1 MPILRAAWWRRA
13 LRRPAPARDDGRAT
27 LQPVLTLFTVPKP
40 FVGRIGEI
48 QRRAVA
54 SWTALGDGAQVLLLG
69 DEPGTAEAAADTGAE
84 HVVDLARTEHGTPRL
99 DAAFGAADRAARHE
113 LRCFVNADVI
123 LFDDL
128 PAAAERVAA
137 SSDRFLIVGQT
148 LDVDEAATRADA
160 LARGRR
166 RGAAALDYFVF
177 PSRLYLGVPPFAIGR
192 ACFDNWL
199 VWRARQGAIVV
210 DATADVVAAH
220 QRHDYAHVAGGKAEA
235 YYGEEA
241 ARNLELAG
249 GKGHLYT
256 LHDASHVLRGGRLRR
271 NPGAPLRWRENVR
284 KAGWKLGV
292 R

>member
-1 MPILRAAWWRRA
+1 MVPRESAHHCAHSVPICRRD
-13 LRRPAPARDDGRAT
+13 R
-27 LQPVLTLFTVPKP
+27 LQRVLTIFTVPKP
-40 FVGRIGEI
+40 FEGRIGEI
-48 QRRAVA
+48 QLRAIA
-54 SWTALGDGAQVLLLG
+54 SWARLDADSQVLLLG
-69 DEPGTAEAAADTGAE
+69 DESGTAEAARDAGVE
-84 HVVDLARTEHGTPRL
+84 HISDLARTEHGTPRL
-99 DAAFGAADRAARHE
+99 DSAFAAADREARHD
-113 LRCFVNADVI
+113 LRCFVNGDVI

-128 PAAAERVAA
+128 PEAASRVATH
-137 SSDRFLIVGQT
+137 DERFLIVGQT
-148 LDVDEAATRADA
+148 LDVDLGAAATRQEA
-160 LARGRR
+160 LAQGVR

-177 PSRLYLGVPPFAIGR
+177 PVGLYPEVPPFAIGR

-199 VWRARQGAIVV
+199 VWRARQDAIVV

-220 QRHDYAHVAGGKAEA
+220 QRHDYAHVRGGKAEA

-241 ARNLELAG
+241 AHNLELAG
-249 GKGHLYT
+249 GKGHLFT

>member
-1 MPILRAAWWRRA
+1 M
-13 LRRPAPARDDGRAT
+13 
-27 LQPVLTLFTVPKP
+27 LTIFSVPKP
-40 FVGRIGEI
+40 FEGRIGEI
-48 QRRAVA
+48 QRRALA
-54 SWTALGDGAQVLLLG
+54 SWAALGEDVQVLLLG
-69 DEPGTAEAAADTGAE
+69 DEAGTAEAARDAGAE
-84 HVVDLARTEHGTPRL
+84 HIAELARTEHGTPRL
-99 DAAFGAADRAARHE
+99 DAAFAVAAAASRHR
-113 LRCFVNADVI
+113 LRCFANADVI

-128 PAAAERVAA
+128 PTAAERVAA
-137 SSDRFLIVGQT
+137 ETGRFLIVGQT
-148 LDVDEAATRADA
+148 VDVDEAGSREEART
-160 LARGRR
+160 RGRR

-177 PSRLYLGVPPFAIGR
+177 PAGLYADVPPFAIGR

-199 VWRARQGAIVV
+199 VWRARQDAIVV

-220 QRHDYAHVAGGKAEA
+220 QRHDYAHVDGGKEEA

-249 GKGHLYT
+249 GKSRLYT

>member
-1 MPILRAAWWRRA
+1 M
-13 LRRPAPARDDGRAT
+13 
-27 LQPVLTLFTVPKP
+27 LTIFSVPKP
-40 FVGRIGEI
+40 FTGRVGDI
-48 QRRAVA
+48 QRRAVG
-54 SWTALGDGAQVLLLG
+54 SWTALAPDVQVLLLG
-69 DEPGTAEAAADTGAE
+69 DEPGTAAAAAGADAE
-84 HVVDLARTEHGTPRL
+84 HVPALARTEHGTPRL
-99 DAAFGAADRAARHE
+99 DAAFAAADNAARHR
-113 LRCFVNADVI
+113 LRCFVNADVV

-128 PAAAERVAA
+128 PEATRRVAA
-137 SSDRFLIVGQT
+137 EHERFLLVGQT
-148 LDVDEAATRADA
+148 LDVDEAGTRAEA
-160 LARGRR
+160 LARGRP

-177 PSRLYLGVPPFAIGR
+177 PAGLYADVPPFAIGR

-199 VWRARQGAIVV
+199 VWRARRDAIVV

-220 QRHDYAHVAGGKAEA
+220 QRHDYTHVDGGQAEA

-249 GKGHLYT
+249 GKSRLYT

>member
-1 MPILRAAWWRRA
+1 
-13 LRRPAPARDDGRAT
+13 
-27 LQPVLTLFTVPKP
+27 VLTIFSVPKP
-40 FVGRIGEI
+40 FEGRIGEI
-48 QRRAVA
+48 QRRALA
-54 SWTALGDGAQVLLLG
+54 SWAALGGGVQVLLLG
-69 DEPGTAEAAADTGAE
+69 DEAGTAEAARDAGAE
-84 HVVDLARTEHGTPRL
+84 HIAELARTEHGTPRL
-99 DAAFGAADRAARHE
+99 DSAFAAADAAARHR
-113 LRCFVNADVI
+113 LRCFVNADVV

-128 PAAAERVAA
+128 PAAAARIADNV
-137 SSDRFLIVGQT
+137 DRFLLVGQT
-148 LDVDEAATRADA
+148 VDVDEAGSRDEARAQGRK
-160 LARGRR
+160 RGP
-166 RGAAALDYFVF
+166 AALDYFVF
-177 PSRLYLGVPPFAIGR
+177 PAGLYTDVPPFAIGR

-199 VWRARQGAIVV
+199 VWRARQDAIVV

-220 QRHDYAHVAGGKAEA
+220 QRHDYAHVDGGKDEA

-249 GKGHLYT
+249 GKSRLYT

>member
-1 MPILRAAWWRRA
+1 
-13 LRRPAPARDDGRAT
+13 
-27 LQPVLTLFTVPKP
+27 VLTIFTVPKP
-40 FVGRIGEI
+40 FEGRIGEI
-48 QRRAVA
+48 QRRALA
-54 SWTALGDGAQVLLLG
+54 SWTALGGGVQVLLLG
-69 DEPGTAEAAADTGAE
+69 HEPGTAEAAHETGAE
-84 HVVDLARTEHGTPRL
+84 HVAELARTEHGTPRL
-99 DAAFGAADRAARHE
+99 DAAFAAADRAARND

-128 PAAAERVAA
+128 PTAASRVAGEA
-137 SSDRFLIVGQT
+137 ERFLIVGQT
-148 LDVDEAATRADA
+148 LDVDEATSREDA
-160 LARGRR
+160 LAHGRR

-177 PSRLYLGVPPFAIGR
+177 PAGLYPEVPPFAIGR

-199 VWRARQGAIVV
+199 VWRARQDAIVV
-210 DATADVVAAH
+210 DVTADVVAAH
-220 QRHDYAHVAGGKAEA
+220 QRHDYAHVQGGKAEA

-249 GKGHLYT
+249 GKGHLFT

>member
-1 MPILRAAWWRRA
+1 M
-13 LRRPAPARDDGRAT
+13 
-27 LQPVLTLFTVPKP
+27 LTIFSVPKP
-40 FVGRIGEI
+40 FEGRIGEVQ
-48 QRRAVA
+48 QRALE
-54 SWTALGDGAQVLLLG
+54 SWTALEAAQVLLLG
-69 DEPGTAEAAADTGAE
+69 DEPGVAEAAREAGAE
-84 HVVDLARTEHGTPRL
+84 HVPDLGRTDRGTPRL
-99 DAAFGAADRAARHE
+99 DAAFAAADRAARHD

-128 PAAAERVAA
+128 PAAASRVRVQA
-137 SSDRFLIVGQT
+137 DRFLLVGQSV
-148 LDVDEAATRADA
+148 DVDEATGRDEA
-160 LARGRR
+160 LAHGRR
-166 RGAAALDYFVF
+166 RGVAALDYFVF
-177 PSRLYLGVPPFAIGR
+177 PAGLYNHVPAFAIGR

-199 VWRARQGAIVV
+199 VWRARRDAIVV

-220 QRHDYAHVAGGKAEA
+220 QRHDYSHVDGGKTEA

-249 GKGHLYT
+249 GKSRLYT